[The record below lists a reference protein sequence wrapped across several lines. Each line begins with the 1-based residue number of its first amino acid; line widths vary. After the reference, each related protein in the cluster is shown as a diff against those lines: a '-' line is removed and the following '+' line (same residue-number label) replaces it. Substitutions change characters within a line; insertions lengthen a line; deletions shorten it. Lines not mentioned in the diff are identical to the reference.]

1 MDLRKLKKQLL
12 TRIDTS
18 DYLEVKKVED
28 LIRLYELD
36 SACDRAIRRDG
47 ATIVVE
53 NGTQQFIKTHP
64 ALAEKM
70 KINAQKIALEKTIRF
85 YPAEAPPEDDEK
97 ESEEHP
103 KRGGL
108 I

>member
-12 TRIDTS
+12 MRIDTS

-53 NGTQQFIKTHP
+53 NGNQQFIKTHP
-64 ALAEKM
+64 ALAEKL

-85 YPAEAPPEDDEK
+85 YPVQAPSEDDK
-97 ESEEHP
+97 ESEEQP